1 MNTEAESTC
10 DLFCFGH
17 GAAALCVISLSPGW
31 LTRPVGFGCHTHSIQ
46 LAQSRTVQDTLA
58 PCRLPP
64 TTPPLTLGLSLTI
77 CRCKCVLRLSLKKN
91 ARFSLQIIFFN
102 LFFLKD
108 DNLNDPMVL
117 KKEGFCNCNCI
128 KSKWIKHFE
137 YSFNNCSTANVV
149 VANCVVRG
157 QSGL

>member
-1 MNTEAESTC
+1 MRPV
-10 DLFCFGH
+10 LFWTWSSSSLCYFPFAWLADTACWFWLPHSLYPVGTVSHSSGH
-17 GAAALCVISLSPGW
+17 TRSLSPSTHNTTPH
-31 LTRPVGFGCHTHSIQ
+31 TRPIHDNLQ
-46 LAQSRTVQDTLA
+46 VQV
-58 PCRLPP
+58 CVKVE
-64 TTPPLTLGLSLTI
+64 
-77 CRCKCVLRLSLKKN
+77 CKKK
-91 ARFSLQIIFFN
+91 IYIF
-102 LFFLKD
+102 FFLKD

-149 VANCVVRG
+149 VVNCVVRG